1 MIRGIWH
8 PRTAVVLH
16 DLMMVWLAW
25 NGAHWLRYQLLP
37 FFKAQPLWSTEMP
50 VVLLAQGLV
59 FAAIGLYR
67 GIWRFAS
74 LPDLW
79 NITRATLYGTLL
91 IFLALF
97 LISRLEGAPRS
108 VFLIYPVLLSIL
120 LGAPR
125 LALRLWKDRS
135 LNFRSRPGHTRVL
148 LLGAGTTGDL
158 LARDLPR
165 DGQFY
170 PVGFLD
176 DDRHLK
182 GSKLRGLP
190 VFGDMEK
197 LATIVRDQ
205 AIDLAII
212 AIPSANNQQM
222 QRIVNLCEQSQVTF
236 RTVPRLND
244 LVSGKSSVHELKD
257 VAIEDLLGRDPVSLD
272 WQAIEDGLEGRRIMV
287 SGGGGSIGG
296 ELCRQIARLSP
307 SRLTIVERSEY
318 NLYQIERE
326 LRDKWPELEL
336 DALLVDVCDAAAVDW
351 AISQFNPEVVF
362 HAAAF
367 KHVPL
372 LEHQLREAAR
382 NNVVGTRE
390 LALAAD
396 RHGVGRF
403 VLISSD
409 KAVNPSSVMGA
420 TKRAAEIL
428 CQALAQ
434 SSSTHFVTVRFGNVL
449 DSAGSVVPLFREQIA
464 AGRPLTVTHPEV
476 TRYFM
481 TIPEACQ
488 LIMQVASIGDSGEI
502 YALDMGKP
510 IAIRY
515 LAEQMIHLA
524 GKIPGQEITI
534 KYTGLRPGEKLHE
547 ELFHEQERYQTTQ
560 WRQILVAFHRS
571 HNWHAVEK
579 SLSGLHHGCQ
589 TMNELAIATALAELV
604 PEHCSDVDQSP
615 SNAHSIPVRPAT
627 G

>member
-1 MIRGIWH
+1 MKRLIWH
-8 PRTAVVLH
+8 PRTAVAGH

-25 NGAHWLRYQLLP
+25 TGSHWLRYQLLP
-37 FFKAQPLWSTEMP
+37 FTKIQVAWPDEMP

-59 FAAIGLYR
+59 FAVIGLYR
-67 GIWRFAS
+67 GLWRFAS

-79 NITRATLYGTLL
+79 NITRAAVIGTLL

-108 VFLIYPVLLSIL
+108 VFLIYPLLLSLL

-125 LALRLWKDRS
+125 LAFRLWKDRS
-135 LNFRSRPGHTRVL
+135 LSFRSRPGQTRVL
-148 LLGAGTTGDL
+148 LMGAGTTGDL

-165 DGQFY
+165 EGQYY
-170 PVGFLD
+170 PLGFLD
-176 DDRHLK
+176 DERRLK

-190 VFGDMEK
+190 IFGGMEK
-197 LATIVRDQ
+197 LSKVVREQ
-205 AIDLAII
+205 AVDLVII

-222 QRIVNLCEQSQVTF
+222 QRIVNLCEEAQVPF
-236 RTVPRLND
+236 RTVPRLSD
-244 LVSGKSSVHELKD
+244 LASGKASIHELKD
-257 VAIEDLLGRDPVSLD
+257 VAIEDLLGRDPVALD
-272 WQAIEDGLEGRRIMV
+272 WVAIEGGLKGRSIMV

-296 ELCRQIARLSP
+296 ELCRQIARLQP
-307 SRLTIVERSEY
+307 RRLTIVERSEH

-326 LRDKWPELEL
+326 LRSAWPDLDL
-336 DALLVDVCDAAAVDW
+336 DALLIDVCDTAAVDW
-351 AISQFNPEVVF
+351 VMKQYPPDVIF

-372 LEHQLREAAR
+372 LEYQLREAAR
-382 NNVVGTRE
+382 NNVIGTRE
-390 LALAAD
+390 LAIAAD

-409 KAVNPSSVMGA
+409 KAVNPSSIMGA

-428 CQALAQ
+428 CQALAKA
-434 SSSTHFVTVRFGNVL
+434 SNTNFVTVRFGNVL

-464 AGRPLTVTHPEV
+464 AGGPVTVTHPEV

-488 LIMQVASIGDSGEI
+488 LIMQVASTGDSGDI

-510 IAIRY
+510 IAIKF
-515 LAEQMIHLA
+515 LAEQMIGLA
-524 GKIPGQEITI
+524 GKIPHQEIPLTF
-534 KYTGLRPGEKLHE
+534 TGLRPGEKLHE
-547 ELFHEQERYQTTQ
+547 ELFHEQERYQTTRWPQ
-560 WRQILVAFHRS
+560 VLLAFHRPHDWPQVQQDIS
-571 HNWHAVEK
+571 AIN
-579 SLSGLHHGCQ
+579 HGCEQ
-589 TMNELAIATALAELV
+589 MNELAITSALLSLV
-604 PEHCSDVDQSP
+604 PEYSGNRRGISKEITP
-615 SNAHSIPVRPAT
+615 LPAQPAV

>member
-1 MIRGIWH
+1 MNRLVWH

-37 FFKAQPLWSTEMP
+37 FFKAQPLWPAEMP
-50 VVLLAQGLV
+50 VVLFAQGVV

-79 NITRATLYGTLL
+79 NITRAALYGTLL

-165 DGQFY
+165 DGQYY

-190 VFGDMEK
+190 VFGAMEK
-197 LATIVRDQ
+197 LENIVREQ

-222 QRIVNLCEQSQVTF
+222 QRIVNLCEQARVTF

-244 LVSGKSSVHELKD
+244 LVSGKSSIHELKD
-257 VAIEDLLGRDPVSLD
+257 VAIEDLLGRDPVALD
-272 WQAIEDGLEGRRIMV
+272 WNAIEGGLEGRSIMV

-296 ELCRQIARLSP
+296 ELCRQVARLSP
-307 SRLTIVERSEY
+307 SRLTIIERSEH

-326 LRDKWPELEL
+326 LREAWPGLEL
-336 DALLVDVCDAAAVDW
+336 DALLIDVCDAAAVDW
-351 AISQFNPEVVF
+351 AMQAFSPEVVF

-372 LEHQLREAAR
+372 LEYQLREAAR

-434 SSSTHFVTVRFGNVL
+434 ASSTHFVTVRFGNVL
-449 DSAGSVVPLFREQIA
+449 NSAGSVVPLFREQIQK
-464 AGRPLTVTHPEV
+464 GGPLSVTHPDV

-502 YALDMGKP
+502 YALDMGEP

-524 GKIPGQEITI
+524 GKIPEKEIAI
-534 KYTGLRPGEKLHE
+534 EFIGLRPGEKLHE

-560 WRQILVAFHRS
+560 WQQILLAFHRP
-571 HNWHAVEK
+571 HNWHKVQQSVSA
-579 SLSGLHHGCQ
+579 LHHGCRS
-589 TMNELAIATALAELV
+589 MDGEAIGAALAELV
-604 PEHCSDVDQSP
+604 PEYCANIEGSVTEAVSM
-615 SNAHSIPVRPAT
+615 PVQPAT